1 MALCYL
7 TEKRI
12 SADFMQH
19 LVVREFTT
27 RRVLLSFTIILIKMS
42 EHATNKNFFASNRLL
57 LFRVAIF
64 D

>member
-19 LVVREFTT
+19 LVVPSSPAECIV
-27 RRVLLSFTIILIKMS
+27 VLRYAK
-42 EHATNKNFFASNRLL
+42 R
-57 LFRVAIF
+57 
-64 D
+64 

>member
-19 LVVREFTT
+19 LVVPSGEFTSYGPQSA
-27 RRVLLSFTIILIKMS
+27 L
-42 EHATNKNFFASNRLL
+42 
-57 LFRVAIF
+57 
-64 D
+64 